1 MEKTDPKTIEIPL
14 YFHNYKLLEDKRFL
28 LKGSAIYFVQGPNRV
43 GKTSFLNALAAIQ
56 GAKETTKEPVT
67 RGKEEGYNEFVI
79 PGADGKSY
87 TIKHSFDNEKNRF
100 IAIDDEGNKISN
112 VTDIRKIFNYTH
124 FTVGDWFRLSATEKG
139 RRQQKEIL
147 LKLLSDTEKAKY
159 GELEDLEDV
168 KYIAR
173 TSINR
178 NKEVQEATLKNSS
191 ITDEELKS
199 LENLDKIE
207 KDLAKYSA
215 HDTRLQLLDKNITVA
230 DTTINK
236 LTDTIAQIK
245 SNLEAHELE
254 LANEQKTL
262 TEDLLSVYEIEKE
275 LEIKLTVVNEE
286 TGNAVIQTEEFDE
299 LCTQLNAD
307 VTSIQGIVYKRDQHN
322 ETETKLK
329 ETNASWTMLD
339 EEIKGIREAKAKIIS
354 KSKLPL
360 DNISFEDGYLTVDGF
375 TFTEDQVCESDG
387 ILLVAKIMSEI
398 NPGPVQLIGDASV
411 LDFNRL
417 EELNKIAEDKG
428 KVLFVDEVVRD
439 LKDIRVVG
447 YEDIK
452 GDMKAV
458 SIKSKT
464 GVKATAPISKVV
476 VKEEGK
482 DHVTIGG
489 KSKDKTEINIVNPV
503 ENVPPQSKEV
513 EKENK
518 PKEDNDRN
526 AGKIF
531 KEAKEKHRQ
540 SLGHAIKETDEFLEN
555 EEKKRENNKADN
567 TEKTETKEEDLF

>member
-67 RGKEEGYNEFVI
+67 RGKEDGHNEFSI
-79 PGADGKSY
+79 PGADGKTY
-87 TIKHSFDNEKNRF
+87 IIKHFFDNEKNKF
-100 IAIDDEGNKISN
+100 VAIDEEGNKISN

-147 LKLLSDTEKAKY
+147 LKLLNDTEKAKY

-178 NKEVQEATLKNSS
+178 DKEVQEATLKNSL

-199 LENLDKIE
+199 IENLKEIE
-207 KDLAKYSA
+207 KDLATYTTYSE
-215 HDTRLQLLDKNITVA
+215 
-230 DTTINK
+230 K
-236 LTDTIAQIK
+236 LTGIDKEATLLNREINNLIPAIVQIEENLKEKKLELKNKQSELEENVSSLLTIEQELGMNLTGVEEVSGNTIVQIETFITIK
-245 SNLEAHELE
+245 S
-254 LANEQKTL
+254 KK
-262 TEDLLSVYEIEKE
+262 EKE
-275 LEIKLTVVNEE
+275 KESLQELSFKKKSHDE
-286 TGNAVIQTEEFDE
+286 TTG
-299 LCTQLNAD
+299 
-307 VTSIQGIVYKRDQHN
+307 
-322 ETETKLK
+322 KLK
-329 ETNASWTMLD
+329 ETNASWTKLD
-339 EEIKGIREAKAKIIS
+339 NDIKDIRKEKAKIIS

-360 DNISFEDGYLTVDGF
+360 DNISFDDGYLTVDGF

-387 ILLVAKIMSEI
+387 IILVAKIMSEI

-458 SIKSKT
+458 SIKSKPN
-464 GVKATAPISKVV
+464 GPITKLTKQKEPLPEKDDRNIKKVSG
-476 VKEEGK
+476 E
-482 DHVTIGG
+482 
-489 KSKDKTEINIVNPV
+489 DKTEVNIINPV
-503 ENVPPQSKEV
+503 ENVSTQSEKI
-513 EKENK
+513 EKEDK
-518 PKEDNDRN
+518 PIENDRN
-526 AGKIF
+526 ANKIF
-531 KEAKEKHRQ
+531 EDAKKKHKQ
-540 SLGHAIKETDEFLEN
+540 TIGGTIKETTEFIKERKEERKNDET
-555 EEKKRENNKADN
+555 DN
-567 TEKTETKEEDLF
+567 TKEADLF

>member
-67 RGKEEGYNEFVI
+67 RGAEDGYNEFVI

-100 IAIDDEGNKISN
+100 TAIDEEGNKISS

-124 FTVGDWFRLSATEKG
+124 FTVGDWFKLSATEKG

-178 NKEVQEATLKNSS
+178 DKEVQEATLKNSL

-199 LENLDKIE
+199 IENLKEIE
-207 KDLAKYSA
+207 KDLATYTTYSEKLTGIDKEA
-215 HDTRLQLLDKNITVA
+215 TLLNREINNLIPAIVQIEENLKEKKLELKNKQSELEENVSSLLTIEQELGMNLTGVEEVSGNTIVQIETF
-230 DTTINK
+230 TTI
-236 LTDTIAQIK
+236 K
-245 SNLEAHELE
+245 S
-254 LANEQKTL
+254 KK
-262 TEDLLSVYEIEKE
+262 EKE
-275 LEIKLTVVNEE
+275 KESLQELSFKKKSHDE
-286 TGNAVIQTEEFDE
+286 TTG
-299 LCTQLNAD
+299 
-307 VTSIQGIVYKRDQHN
+307 
-322 ETETKLK
+322 KLK
-329 ETNASWTMLD
+329 ETNASWTKLD
-339 EEIKGIREAKAKIIS
+339 NDIKDIRKEKAGIIS

-387 ILLVAKIMSEI
+387 IILVAKIMSEI
-398 NPGPVQLIGDASV
+398 NPGPVQLIGDASI

-452 GDMKAV
+452 GDMKTV
-458 SIKSKT
+458 SIKSKPGINVLNPQPKT
-464 GVKATAPISKVV
+464 V
-476 VKEEGK
+476 VKNEEK
-482 DHVTIGG
+482 IPNELITP
-489 KSKDKTEINIVNPV
+489 KKN
-503 ENVPPQSKEV
+503 ENVMYPTIPADSTSTPLEEKKEP
-513 EKENK
+513 E
-518 PKEDNDRN
+518 NDRN
-526 AGKIF
+526 ANKIF
-531 KEAKEKHRQ
+531 EDAKKKHKQ
-540 SLGHAIKETDEFLEN
+540 TIGGTIKETTEFIKERKEERKNDET
-555 EEKKRENNKADN
+555 DN
-567 TEKTETKEEDLF
+567 TKEADLF